1 MLIDLLA
8 HNACS
13 YVRDRIFALAGSGGA
28 RLGAGATPAVGSFQI
43 RSCTAEE
50 IDSHHV
56 RIAVSGIGW
65 KWISRT
71 RNSLGA
77 EFTLNKNV
85 KFQVD
90 METTGTIDLV
100 YDRLRHVATA
110 YLIPT
115 APVDVTFDVTGDF
128 DISSEG
134 LWSSIVGTAA
144 SVIDKSPEA
153 RGRQSFRE
161 KGIRR
166 FRSRLDNGA
175 TIIIDLCTGQ
185 RYTRFGSFPAG
196 KIPQSAT
203 PLKGMIFQEN
213 STAELHTN
221 TIIMAGP
228 YETNKPLVAYVEVKG
243 NKPAVVQWYCS
254 YNAEEIADAYVRNE
268 PLPTPTPVDRQVA
281 RPGEPVVMKAS
292 PDLNCAVVL
301 VMQGEEEDTSSVP
314 LMYRVY
320 YEKDELTPL
329 VECE

>member
-1 MLIDLLA
+1 M
-8 HNACS
+8 
-13 YVRDRIFALAGSGGA
+13 
-28 RLGAGATPAVGSFQI
+28 GSFQL

-71 RNSLGA
+71 RKSLGA

-100 YDRLRHVATA
+100 YDRRQHVATA

-128 DISSEG
+128 DISPDG

-144 SVIDKSPEA
+144 SVIAESPET
-153 RGRQSFRE
+153 RGRQSVRK

-175 TIIIDLCTGQ
+175 TIILDLCSGA
-185 RYTRFGSFPAG
+185 RYTRFGSFPPG
-196 KIPQSAT
+196 RVPPSAT
-203 PLKGMIFQEN
+203 PMEGMNFQAN

-221 TIIMAGP
+221 SIIMAGP
-228 YETNKPLVAYVEVKG
+228 YETNKPLVAYVEVKAD
-243 NKPAVVQWYCS
+243 KPAVVQWYCS
-254 YNAEEIADAYVRNE
+254 YNAEKIADAYVRNE

-281 RPGEPVVMKAS
+281 RQGAPVTMKAS
-292 PDLNCAVVL
+292 PDLKCPVVL
-301 VMQGEEEDTSSVP
+301 VMQGEEEETPSVP
-314 LMYRVY
+314 LLYRVY
-320 YEKDELTPL
+320 YEGDELTPL
-329 VECE
+329 VECEKD